1 MIDDPMN
8 ALRERLRAFVEARD
22 WQRFHSPKNL
32 SMALVVEAAE
42 LVEHFQWLGEEQSRQ
57 LDAETLAEVEQ
68 ELADIFVY
76 LVRIADQL
84 EIDLYRAA
92 EKKIVINEHKYPVE
106 KARGRAVKYTKL

>member
-1 MIDDPMN
+1 MN
-8 ALRERLRAFVEARD
+8 ALRERLHAFVAARD

-42 LVEHFQWLGEEQSRQ
+42 LVEHFQWLSEEQSRQ

-92 EKKIVINEHKYPVE
+92 EKKIVINERKYPVE